1 MRYKTFFTRVTHK
14 ISYTDWATMKKKQT
28 LFAIIIIFLAFSL
41 NIYGAGDKT
50 ETDILK
56 KISSFSIREAM
67 KSSNNIG
74 ELAGKIGVNEEELRR
89 VCLTLSINLDAYGI
103 KEKVVEPVKVPPVV
117 KTAPLEKKTAEL
129 LVSADYEPDVIVEY
143 NGISPYVIFVEKSSH
158 TVFIVKYENGKKTLM
173 GTFDCKTGK
182 KPGDK
187 KVQGDHKTPVG
198 IFYLIDKMNRQQI
211 EQKVG
216 KQNAYMYGE
225 TAFITDYP
233 NALDQLNDKDG
244 GGIWLHGTDEPFS
257 ETSALD
263 TRGCVVTTNESIKII
278 SNYIDLKK
286 TPLVIVETLNFI
298 DKKSYLATRQEVID
312 FMESWR
318 SAWEQKKID
327 DYIKCYAPIFED
339 RGKKLPAFK
348 EYKSGIFKAYNINY
362 VKIENLVVIR
372 HSSGMIAQFN
382 QDYSADNLS
391 SVNMKTLYLINEK
404 GSWEIAAE
412 RIRN

>member
-1 MRYKTFFTRVTHK
+1 
-14 ISYTDWATMKKKQT
+14 MKKKKT
-28 LFAIIIIFLAFSL
+28 FLIIITIFLAFSF

-56 KISSFSIREAM
+56 KISSFSIKEAM
-67 KSSNNIG
+67 KSSKNIS
-74 ELAGKIGVNEEELRR
+74 ELAGKIGVSEDEVRR
-89 VCLTLSINLDAYGI
+89 VCLSLSINIDSYDTI
-103 KEKVVEPVKVPPVV
+103 EKKVVEPVKVPPVV
-117 KTAPLEKKTAEL
+117 KTAPLEKKTAEM
-129 LVSADYEPDVIVEY
+129 LVSADYEPDVVVEY

-158 TVFIVKYENGKKTLM
+158 TVFIVKYENGQKTLV

-182 KPGDK
+182 NPGDK
-187 KVQGDHKTPVG
+187 KVQGDHKTPEG

-244 GGIWLHGTDEPFS
+244 GGIWFHGTDEPFS

-278 SNYIDLKK
+278 SNFIDLKK

-298 DKKSYLATRQEVID
+298 DKKSYLSRRQEIID
-312 FMESWR
+312 FMETWR
-318 SAWEQKKID
+318 IAWEQKKID
-327 DYIKCYAPIFED
+327 DYIKCYAPVFED
-339 RGKKLPAFK
+339 RGKKLAAYK
-348 EYKSGIFKAYNINY
+348 EYKSGIFKAYNINF
-362 VKIENLVVIR
+362 VKIENLVIIR
-372 HSSGMIAQFN
+372 HSSGMIVQFN